1 VEAYSPLRPF
11 NHPGFFLLLTSMI
24 TWFVFNSKGYFAEWA
39 KRVDVPS
46 FWGELM
52 KAAVPTSMAVASY
65 LIMSRVLDHSGQTMV
80 LAFGI
85 REFTPPLMFAFMS
98 NGIGIFGA
106 FMTSS
111 NTASNVLFSQLQST
125 IADLE
130 GLPQSTLI
138 AAQSAGGAIGNA
150 IAPANAVLGTSTT
163 GIVGKEGDILRITLP
178 WTLAIAVLTGIL
190 TILLVSIS

>member
-1 VEAYSPLRPF
+1 
-11 NHPGFFLLLTSMI
+11 
-24 TWFVFNSKGYFAEWA
+24 
-39 KRVDVPS
+39 
-46 FWGELM
+46 
-52 KAAVPTSMAVASY
+52 
-65 LIMSRVLDHSGQTMV
+65 MSRVLDHSGQTMV

-150 IAPANAVLGTSTT
+150 IAPANAVLGTNPICVAVPGGRGPRRRRVSM
-163 GIVGKEGDILRITLP
+163 EGRARRPSRRSRFRARPAPLRDGD
-178 WTLAIAVLTGIL
+178 LA
-190 TILLVSIS
+190 